1 MKYMHTLAKKV
12 LKFDEKL
19 EGIAPKITDPPRA
32 HSTAK
37 STHLQT
43 PLNFQNFQTNPGI
56 FRKFL
61 I

>member
-1 MKYMHTLAKKV
+1 MKYMHTLAQKV

-32 HSTAK
+32 HSTTKQK

-43 PLNFQNFQTNPGI
+43 PSNFQNFQTNPGI
-56 FRKFL
+56 LR
-61 I
+61 